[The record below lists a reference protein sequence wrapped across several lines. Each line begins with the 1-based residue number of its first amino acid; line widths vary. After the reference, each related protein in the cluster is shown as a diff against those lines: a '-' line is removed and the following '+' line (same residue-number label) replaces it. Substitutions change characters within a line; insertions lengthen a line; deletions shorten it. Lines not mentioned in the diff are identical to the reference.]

1 MNCSTLWQMQEGWLG
16 ALTSCSSP
24 WRMDQLDLLDIEEI
38 LALRSISQRC
48 TEHIGDAAQILEA
61 QNEILYTEERA
72 NAKPREN
79 ER

>member
-1 MNCSTLWQMQEGWLG
+1 MQEGWLG